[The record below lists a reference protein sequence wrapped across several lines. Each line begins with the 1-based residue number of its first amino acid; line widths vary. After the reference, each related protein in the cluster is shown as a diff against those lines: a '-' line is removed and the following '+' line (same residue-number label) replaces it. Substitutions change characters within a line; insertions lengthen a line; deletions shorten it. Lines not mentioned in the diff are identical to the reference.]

1 MLSSF
6 TIRLVGLIGGFILLA
21 ICIGLSIILGYT
33 DTNVRAV
40 IDTFQHFS
48 GSNTQLV
55 IKNVRLPRALIGAS
69 VGGCLAVAGALMQ
82 ALTKNPLA
90 SPDIMGVN
98 AGAGLFIVVA
108 VIFFSVSSL
117 HSFTWIAFL
126 GAAIASFIVYCLGS
140 LGKDGLTPMKMT
152 LAGAAIAAMFGS
164 LTQGLLVI
172 NESSLD
178 QVLFW
183 LAGSVQGRKL
193 EILFAVLP
201 YMIFALA
208 CSFLLG
214 KQINI
219 LVMGEKLAKG
229 LGQRTGMVK
238 LLMSLMV
245 VLLAGGAVAVAGPI
259 SFVGVM
265 IPHVARW
272 LVGNDH
278 RWVLPYC
285 AVLGGIFLI
294 IADIGARYILMPEE
308 VPVGVLTAFIGVPFF
323 IYIARKKGEAL

>member
-265 IPHVARW
+265 VPHVARW

>member
-6 TIRLVGLIGGFILLA
+6 TTRLVGLIGGVILLA

-33 DTNVRAV
+33 DTNVQAV
-40 IDTFQHFS
+40 IDTFQHFN

-108 VIFFSVSSL
+108 VTFFSISSL

-208 CSFLLG
+208 CSFFLG

-219 LVMGEKLAKG
+219 FVMGEKLAKG

-265 IPHVARW
+265 VPHVARW

-294 IADIGARYILMPEE
+294 VADIGARYILTPEE

>member
-6 TIRLVGLIGGFILLA
+6 TTRLVGLIGGIIVLT

-285 AVLGGIFLI
+285 SVLGGIFLI

>member
-6 TIRLVGLIGGFILLA
+6 TTRLVGLIGGFILLA
-21 ICIGLSIILGYT
+21 ICIGLSIVLGYT
-33 DTNVRAV
+33 DTNVQAV
-40 IDTFQHFS
+40 IDTFQHFN

-108 VIFFSVSSL
+108 VTFFSISSL

-285 AVLGGIFLI
+285 SVLGGIFLI

>member
-1 MLSSF
+1 MLRSF
-6 TIRLVGLIGGFILLA
+6 TARWIGLIVGFFLLV

-33 DTNVRAV
+33 DTSVQAV
-40 IDTFQHFS
+40 IDTFLHFN

-55 IKNVRLPRALIGAS
+55 IKTVRLPRTLIGAA
-69 VGGCLAVAGALMQ
+69 VGSSLAVAGALMQ

-90 SPDIMGVN
+90 SPDIMGIN
-98 AGAGLFIVVA
+98 AGAGFFIVV
-108 VIFFSVSSL
+108 VVTFFSV
-117 HSFTWIAFL
+117 HSFHTFTWIAFL
-126 GAAIASFIVYCLGS
+126 GAAVASFMVYFLGS

-152 LAGAAIAAMFGS
+152 LAGAAIAGMFGS
-164 LTQGLLVI
+164 ITQGLLVI
-172 NESSLD
+172 NETSLD

-201 YMIFALA
+201 YMMFALA
-208 CSFLLG
+208 FSFILG

-219 LVMGEKLAKG
+219 FVMGEKLAMG

-238 LLMSLMV
+238 FLMSFIV

-259 SFVGVM
+259 GFVGVM
-265 IPHVARW
+265 IPHVSRW
-272 LVGNDH
+272 LVGNDY
-278 RWVLPYC
+278 RWIIPYC
-285 AVLGGIFLI
+285 AIVGGIFLI
-294 IADIGARYILMPEE
+294 IADIGARYLLMPEE

-323 IYIARKKGEAL
+323 IFIARKKGEVR

>member
-6 TIRLVGLIGGFILLA
+6 TTRLVGFIGGVILLA

-33 DTNVRAV
+33 DTNVQAV
-40 IDTFQHFS
+40 IDTFQHFK

-98 AGAGLFIVVA
+98 AGAGLFIVV
-108 VIFFSVSSL
+108 VVTFFSVSSL

-126 GAAIASFIVYCLGS
+126 GAAIASFIVYFLGS

-193 EILFAVLP
+193 EILLAVLP

-219 LVMGEKLAKG
+219 FVMGEKLAKG
-229 LGQRTGMVK
+229 LGQRTGTVK

-294 IADIGARYILMPEE
+294 VADIGARYILMPEE

>member
-6 TIRLVGLIGGFILLA
+6 TTRLVGLIGGIIVLT

-48 GSNTQLV
+48 GSNTQLI

-108 VIFFSVSSL
+108 VTFFSISSL

-164 LTQGLLVI
+164 LTQGLVVI

-265 IPHVARW
+265 VPHVARW

-294 IADIGARYILMPEE
+294 VADIGARYILMPEE